1 MRSIIIINLYLI
13 FNITLG
19 CIYMTINER
28 ENFHFDNDW
37 DIHMSSANYGGV
49 GYGLNLDLLTI
60 LCSLLV
66 S

>member
-1 MRSIIIINLYLI
+1 
-13 FNITLG
+13 
-19 CIYMTINER
+19 MTINER
-28 ENFHFDNDW
+28 ENLHFDNDW